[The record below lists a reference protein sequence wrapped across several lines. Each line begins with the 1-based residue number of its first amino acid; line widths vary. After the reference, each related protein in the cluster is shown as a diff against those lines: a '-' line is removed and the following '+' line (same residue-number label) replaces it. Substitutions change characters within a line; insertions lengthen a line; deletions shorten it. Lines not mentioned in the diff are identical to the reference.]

1 MKLSRKTVFI
11 LFCFTA
17 FMNFIWGCAIVPKK
31 FLIEDLSKS
40 FKEGDI
46 INTKT
51 GVVVSF
57 EELIADLSKA
67 KVIYIG
73 EQHTN
78 SAHHK
83 IQLEVIK
90 GLINQHPEL
99 AVGME
104 AFDHSYQKILDMW
117 SAGSLDEKGFLER
130 THWYANW
137 KFNFELY
144 KDMLTFIKEKHIKLI
159 GLNIPFHIPP
169 KIAVGGIESLSDDEK
184 KHLPKRIDTTNADH
198 GAYVEEIFKKHKIKG
213 RESFE
218 HFYMVQC
225 VWEETMA
232 ESIALYLK
240 KASMIVVLVGNG
252 HIIRKFGI
260 PDRAFGRNGA
270 AFRTI
275 LLAPAGTKAKLSFAD
290 YIWVT
295 PPIKKHNM
303 RHVESMKMKVQSH
316 DPAPGIKE
324 EKKPAEK

>member
-1 MKLSRKTVFI
+1 
-11 LFCFTA
+11 
-17 FMNFIWGCAIVPKK
+17 MNFIWGCAMAPKK
-31 FLIEDLSKS
+31 LLIEDLSRS

-51 GVVVSF
+51 GVPVSF
-57 EELIADLSKA
+57 EELIADLNMA

-73 EQHTN
+73 EKHTD

-83 IQLEVIK
+83 IQLRVIK
-90 GLINQHPEL
+90 RLIDTHQEL
-99 AVGME
+99 VIGME

-117 SAGSLDEKGFLER
+117 SAGRLDEKGFLER

-137 KFNFELY
+137 KFDFELY
-144 KDMLTFIKEKHIKLI
+144 KDILAFIRERHIKLI

-169 KIAVGGIESLSDDEK
+169 KIAVGGIESLSGDEK

-198 GAYVEEIFKKHKIKG
+198 RAYVEDIFKKHKVKG

-232 ESIALYLK
+232 ESITLYLK
-240 KASMIVVLVGNG
+240 KRSKMVVLAGNG

-260 PDRAFGRNGA
+260 PDRSFNRTGA
-270 AFRTI
+270 IFRTL
-275 LLAPAGTKAKLSFAD
+275 LLASAGSKAELAFAD

-295 PPIKKHNM
+295 PPVKKHNM
-303 RHVESMKMKVQSH
+303 GHVNSGKMKAQSH
-316 DPAPGIKE
+316 HPTSGIR
-324 EKKPAEK
+324 

>member
-17 FMNFIWGCAIVPKK
+17 FMNLIWGCAIVPKK

-83 IQLEVIK
+83 IQLQVIK

-130 THWYANW
+130 MHWYANW

-260 PDRAFGRNGA
+260 PDRAFDRTRA

-275 LLAPAGTKAKLSFAD
+275 LLAPAGSKARLSFAD

-295 PPIKKHNM
+295 PSIKKHSM

-316 DPAPGIKE
+316 HPAPGIKE

>member
-1 MKLSRKTVFI
+1 
-11 LFCFTA
+11 
-17 FMNFIWGCAIVPKK
+17 MNLIWGCAIVPKK
-31 FLIEDLSKS
+31 FLIEDLPKS

-46 INTKT
+46 INTKS

-57 EELIADLSKA
+57 EELIADLSRA

-316 DPAPGIKE
+316 HPAPGIKE

>member
-1 MKLSRKTVFI
+1 M
-11 LFCFTA
+11 
-17 FMNFIWGCAIVPKK
+17 PKK
-31 FLIEDLSKS
+31 FLIEDLPKS

-51 GVVVSF
+51 SVVVSF
-57 EELIADLSKA
+57 EELIADLSRA

-73 EQHTN
+73 EQHTD

-144 KDMLTFIKEKHIKLI
+144 KDILTFIKEKHIKLI

-198 GAYVEEIFKKHKIKG
+198 RAYIEEIFKKHKIKG

-240 KASMIVVLVGNG
+240 KASMMMVLVGNG

-260 PDRAFGRNGA
+260 PDRAFSRNGA

-275 LLAPAGTKAKLSFAD
+275 LLAPTGSRAELSFAD

-303 RHVESMKMKVQSH
+303 RHVESRKMKVQSH
-316 DPAPGIKE
+316 HPVPDMR
-324 EKKPAEK
+324 

>member
-1 MKLSRKTVFI
+1 M
-11 LFCFTA
+11 A
-17 FMNFIWGCAIVPKK
+17 PKK
-31 FLIEDLSKS
+31 LLIEDLSKS

-51 GVVVSF
+51 GASVSF
-57 EELIADLSKA
+57 EELIADLNMA

-73 EQHTN
+73 EKHTD

-83 IQLEVIK
+83 IQLRVIK
-90 GLINQHPEL
+90 RLVDTHPEL
-99 AVGME
+99 LVGME

-117 SAGSLDEKGFLER
+117 SADRLDEKGFLEK

-137 KFNFELY
+137 KFDFELY
-144 KDMLTFIKEKHIKLI
+144 KDILAFIKERHIELI

-184 KHLPKRIDTTNADH
+184 KHLPKKIDTTNADH
-198 GAYVEEIFKKHKIKG
+198 RAYVEEIFKKHKIKG

-218 HFYMVQC
+218 YFYMVQC

-240 KASMIVVLVGNG
+240 KRSMMVVLAGNG
-252 HIIRKFGI
+252 HIIRNFGI
-260 PDRAFGRNGA
+260 PDRAFGRTGA
-270 AFRTI
+270 FFRTL
-275 LLAPAGTKAKLSFAD
+275 LLAPAGSKAELSFAD

-295 PPIKKHNM
+295 PLIKKHDM
-303 RHVESMKMKVQSH
+303 GHVVESGDMKAQNN
-316 DPAPGIKE
+316 DPAPK
-324 EKKPAEK
+324 

>member
-1 MKLSRKTVFI
+1 M
-11 LFCFTA
+11 A
-17 FMNFIWGCAIVPKK
+17 PKK
-31 FLIEDLSKS
+31 LLIEDLSRS

-51 GVVVSF
+51 GTPVSF
-57 EELIADLSKA
+57 EELIADLNMA

-73 EQHTN
+73 EKHTD

-83 IQLEVIK
+83 IQLRVIK
-90 GLINQHPEL
+90 RLVDTHPEL
-99 AVGME
+99 VVGME

-117 SAGSLDEKGFLER
+117 SAGKLDEKGFLEK

-137 KFNFELY
+137 KFDFELY
-144 KDMLTFIKEKHIKLI
+144 KDILAFIKERHIELI

-184 KHLPKRIDTTNADH
+184 KHLPKKIDTTNADH
-198 GAYVEEIFKKHKIKG
+198 RAYVEEIFKKHKIKG
-213 RESFE
+213 RESLE

-240 KASMIVVLVGNG
+240 KGSMMVVLAGNG
-252 HIIRKFGI
+252 HIIRNFGI
-260 PDRAFGRNGA
+260 PDRAFGRTGA
-270 AFRTI
+270 CFRTL
-275 LLAPAGTKAKLSFAD
+275 LLAPAGSKAQLSFAN

-295 PPIKKHNM
+295 PPIKKHDIG
-303 RHVESMKMKVQSH
+303 HFESGDMKAQNH
-316 DPAPGIKE
+316 HPAPK
-324 EKKPAEK
+324 